1 MSSKVFNFAVILAIS
16 LSFVLGVST
25 TEIFAQKSKGKT
37 VSKKIIAPKTSP
49 TPDPNLPKV
58 TQIDTFALQNLL
70 KREGE
75 NQKPLLVNFWA
86 TWCPPCL
93 KEMPEFEAMQNEF
106 SNRGLQFIGIALDD
120 ADPVKEFIASN
131 KITYPILLGEDQGT
145 KLAHDLGN
153 IVNTVPFT
161 VIVDKKGLV
170 VKSHMGELSR
180 EQLLEIVTPLL

>member
-1 MSSKVFNFAVILAIS
+1 MKRSILIVTVAIMAFVGGLSVRNLMSSQLDKAKVS
-16 LSFVLGVST
+16 
-25 TEIFAQKSKGKT
+25 E
-37 VSKKIIAPKTSP
+37 
-49 TPDPNLPKV
+49 
-58 TQIDTFALQNLL
+58 
-70 KREGE
+70 E
-75 NQKPLLVNFWA
+75 NQRKLTEFSLPDLAGKPRNIKEWQGKVLVINFWA

-93 KEMPEFEAMQNEF
+93 KEMPEFETMQKEF
-106 SNRGLQFIGIALDD
+106 SDKGLQFIGIALDD
-120 ADPVKEFIASN
+120 ADPVKEFIASK

-145 KLAHDLGN
+145 KIAHDLGN

>member
-1 MSSKVFNFAVILAIS
+1 MKKSALIVTVAVVAFVSGISVRGLLSLPLSSSSQAAQTPLPEFSLPDLSGKQHSIKEWQGKVLVI
-16 LSFVLGVST
+16 
-25 TEIFAQKSKGKT
+25 
-37 VSKKIIAPKTSP
+37 
-49 TPDPNLPKV
+49 
-58 TQIDTFALQNLL
+58 
-70 KREGE
+70 
-75 NQKPLLVNFWA
+75 NFWA

>member
-1 MSSKVFNFAVILAIS
+1 LLSSPLSSSSQTTQTPLPEFSLPDLSGKQHSIKEWQGKVLVI
-16 LSFVLGVST
+16 
-25 TEIFAQKSKGKT
+25 
-37 VSKKIIAPKTSP
+37 
-49 TPDPNLPKV
+49 
-58 TQIDTFALQNLL
+58 
-70 KREGE
+70 
-75 NQKPLLVNFWA
+75 NFWA

-106 SNRGLQFIGIALDD
+106 SDKGLQFVGIALDD
-120 ADPVKEFIASN
+120 LEPIKEFIASK

-170 VKSHMGELSR
+170 TKSHMGELSR
-180 EQLLEIVTPLL
+180 EQLLETVTPLL

>member
-1 MSSKVFNFAVILAIS
+1 MKKSALIVTVAVVAFVSGISVRGLLSLPLSSPSQAAQTPLPEFSLPDLSGKQHSIKEWQGKVLVI
-16 LSFVLGVST
+16 
-25 TEIFAQKSKGKT
+25 
-37 VSKKIIAPKTSP
+37 
-49 TPDPNLPKV
+49 
-58 TQIDTFALQNLL
+58 
-70 KREGE
+70 
-75 NQKPLLVNFWA
+75 NFWA

-106 SNRGLQFIGIALDD
+106 SNKGMQFIGIALDD
-120 ADPVKEFIASN
+120 ADPVKEFITSN